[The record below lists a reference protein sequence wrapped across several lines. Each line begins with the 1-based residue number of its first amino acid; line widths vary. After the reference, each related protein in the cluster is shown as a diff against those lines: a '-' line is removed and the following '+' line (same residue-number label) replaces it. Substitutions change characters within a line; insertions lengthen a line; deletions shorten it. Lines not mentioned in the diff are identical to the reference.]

1 MNGCRGTTL
10 GLLFL
15 ATAAVAAPP
24 LEGTLDPGFGA
35 DGVASASFG
44 LSNQLVDRTAGV
56 AVSPSGRIYLAARV
70 GIAQQGTHLERFGL
84 VRFLAN
90 GQLDT
95 AFSGDGLASPT
106 PAALATQHLSA
117 AGVVVRADG
126 KPLVYGLRVAQ
137 GDVVSK
143 GVVCRYAVAGN
154 LDPTYDI
161 DGCAEPTMA
170 IIDNGVEQPITAV
183 GLPDER
189 LLLAGVATTNQG
201 NPNETQGFLLMLDA
215 GGSVDTGFGGNG
227 HLLLRP
233 PATITAVVT
242 DIVRLADGRLLAIGT
257 ADDRMFVARVLANG
271 VLDLGFGNNGYVTI
285 SFDDQHNLA
294 MARTSAAA
302 LAVDGIGRLYLC
314 GQIRS
319 SAPQQSLMA
328 FARLM
333 PNGLLDLSFAGDGRV
348 VRPLIDVLP
357 ISRVRDCAVD
367 AQDRLVTAVEAGT
380 VNNSDFGA
388 LRLLP
393 DGTPDPRF
401 NLSGQ
406 AYHPI
411 NLGGGGIGHDPVAA
425 LALVG
430 EYVLIAGTSY
440 AVDSNSN
447 QSVGEVHTMIRL
459 GPDRPFADGFEAP

>member
-1 MNGCRGTTL
+1 MKACRHTAI
-10 GLLFL
+10 GLLLF
-15 ATAAVAAPP
+15 ATAASAGPP
-24 LEGTLDPGFGA
+24 LEGTLDPGFGT
-35 DGVASASFG
+35 GGLASAAFG
-44 LSNQLVDRTAGV
+44 LSNQVVDRTAGV
-56 AVSPSGRIYLAARV
+56 AVSPSGRIYLAATV
-70 GIAQQGTHLERFGL
+70 GVVHQGSHFERLGL
-84 VRFLAN
+84 VRFLAG
-90 GQLDT
+90 GQLDS
-95 AFSGDGLASPT
+95 AFSSDGLASPT
-106 PAALATQHLSA
+106 PTALATQHVSA

-126 KPLVYGLRVAQ
+126 KPLVYGSRVAQ

-143 GVVCRYAVAGN
+143 SVICRYAVAGN

-170 IIDNGVEQPITAV
+170 IIDNGVEQPVTAL
-183 GLPDER
+183 GMPDER
-189 LLLAGVATTNQG
+189 LLLAGVATTNPG

-215 GGSVDTGFGGNG
+215 GGSVDPGFAGNG
-227 HLLLRP
+227 RLLLRP
-233 PATITAVVT
+233 PGTLSALVS
-242 DIVRLADGRLLAIGT
+242 DLLRLADGRLLAIGT
-257 ADDRMFVARVLANG
+257 ADDRMFAARVLPGG
-271 VLDLGFGNNGYVTI
+271 VLDASFGNNGYVTI

-302 LAVDGIGRLYLC
+302 LAVDSIGRLYLC

-328 FARLM
+328 FARLV

-367 AQDRLVTAVEAGT
+367 AQDRLVAAVEAGT

-406 AYHPI
+406 AHHPI

-430 EYVLIAGTSY
+430 EFVLIAGTSY

-447 QSVGEVHTMIRL
+447 PSVGEVHTMIRL
-459 GPDRPFADGFEAP
+459 GPDRPFADGFEGP